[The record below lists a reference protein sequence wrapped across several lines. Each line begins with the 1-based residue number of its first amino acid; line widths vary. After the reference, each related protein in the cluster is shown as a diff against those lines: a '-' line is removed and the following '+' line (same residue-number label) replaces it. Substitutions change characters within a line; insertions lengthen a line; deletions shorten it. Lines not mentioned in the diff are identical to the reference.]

1 MTASSWAGASASVG
15 SALTAVALGVS
26 DAASACAGAGGGDA
40 GAGAV
45 SARDAEDARDADVA
59 RDEAPVAEPGEET
72 GTSATTAVR
81 SMRPR
86 LTLSSGDRNREPS
99 HRKM

>member
-1 MTASSWAGASASVG
+1 MTASSCFGASSADG
-15 SALTAVALGVS
+15 SAATAVALGVS
-26 DAASACAGAGGGDA
+26 DSVPLASGCAGAGGGDA

-45 SARDAEDARDADVA
+45 SAMDAEVAAMDDAS
-59 RDEAPVAEPGEET
+59 VAEPGEET

-99 HRKM
+99 QRKM